1 MCKLRFRLP
10 FEAEERRA
18 SAKQKGI
25 SVHIVGKRSYYD
37 YAGGAH
43 TRHYKSD
50 AQCAVLRQLIMLV
63 LHIGWLVGG
72 FLRMHVLFHNETPS

>member
-18 SAKQKGI
+18 SAKQKGM

>member
-18 SAKQKGI
+18 SAKQKGM

-63 LHIGWLVGG
+63 LHVGWLVGWR
-72 FLRMHVLFHNETPS
+72 LSQDACVVS